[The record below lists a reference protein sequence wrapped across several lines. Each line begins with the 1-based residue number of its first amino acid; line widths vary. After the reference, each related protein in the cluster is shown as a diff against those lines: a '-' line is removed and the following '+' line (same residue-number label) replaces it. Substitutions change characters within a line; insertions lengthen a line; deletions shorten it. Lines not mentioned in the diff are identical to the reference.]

1 MTAARQFG
9 GKDMIVAMLGVSLG
23 LAYAA
28 AYNPLLAIVAI
39 VCVIFA
45 TWVLARP
52 DLVLYVVVAA
62 MPWNGMLEFPSAT
75 LSLNKVLG
83 LALAIS
89 WLLWAVRKDAPLK
102 FPPVLVIAATFGFV
116 IGLSLLF
123 AHDTSGGLTK
133 ALRYASFFLVLFLAI
148 QLINDRKTLM
158 RVIRVL
164 TAATALA
171 AAYGLV
177 QFLSGAAERAS
188 GPIPDPNDF
197 AYMMATVVPL
207 AIFLA
212 REDRGR
218 RWLWGIAIVL
228 LFGAILAT
236 LSRGA
241 LVGLAVLLLWAVITR
256 RIGFGGTVA
265 LVLSTLALIGLAFTL
280 WSSVINERLEEKNRI
295 GAANVESRAAFW
307 SAAERMAMDN
317 PVLGVGPGA
326 FSTEA
331 KNYVRN
337 SPIELEDPLVHNSYL
352 EILAED
358 GPFAL
363 LLFLGM
369 LAAAWIAATGAE
381 RMARIH
387 RDKETRALASAVKGM
402 LLVATVSGIF
412 LSEQVAPPFWVAA
425 ALAAALAV
433 PAFGEAAAGLPRLRR
448 TPAPAAR

>member
-1 MTAARQFG
+1 MTAVRQFG
-9 GKDMIVAMLGVSLG
+9 GKDMIVVMVGVALG

-28 AYNPLLAIVAI
+28 AHQPLLAIAAMIAI
-39 VCVIFA
+39 VFA
-45 TWVLARP
+45 AWVLTRP

-62 MPWNGMLEFPSAT
+62 MPWNGMLEFPSPT
-75 LSLNKVLG
+75 LSMNKVLG
-83 LALAIS
+83 LALAASYLI
-89 WLLWAVRKDAPLK
+89 WALRRNAPVRM
-102 FPPVLVIAATFGFV
+102 PPVLIIAAVFGFV

-123 AHDTSGGLTK
+123 SPDPTGGLTK

-148 QLINDRKTLM
+148 QLITNREILL
-158 RVIRVL
+158 RVL
-164 TAATALA
+164 RVLVAASALA
-171 AAYGLV
+171 ALYGLV

-197 AYMMATVVPL
+197 AYMLATVIPI

-218 RWLWGIAIVL
+218 RVLWGLATLL
-228 LFGAILAT
+228 LFGAVLAT

-241 LVGLAVLLLWAVITR
+241 LIGLLALLLWAVLTR
-256 RIGFGGTVA
+256 RIGFAGTLS
-265 LVLSTLALIGLAFTL
+265 LVLSSLVLVGLALTL

-307 SAAERMAMDN
+307 SAAERMSMDH
-317 PVLGVGPGA
+317 PLLGVGPGN
-326 FSTEA
+326 FSVEA

-369 LAAAWIAATGAE
+369 LGAAWIAATQAE
-381 RMARIH
+381 RTARIH
-387 RDKETRALASAVKGM
+387 EDLQTRGLASAIKGM
-402 LLVATVSGIF
+402 LLVAIISGTF
-412 LSEQVAPPFWVAA
+412 LSEQVAPSFWVAS
-425 ALAAALAV
+425 ALAAVLAL
-433 PAFGEAAAGLPRLRR
+433 PAWSPDTVEAGVKRLRA
-448 TPAPAAR
+448 APA

>member
-1 MTAARQFG
+1 MTAVRQFG
-9 GKDMIVAMLGVSLG
+9 GKDMLVVMLGVALG

-28 AYNPLLAIVAI
+28 AYKPLLAIVAI
-39 VCVIFA
+39 IAIIFA
-45 TWVLARP
+45 TWVLTRP

-62 MPWNGMLEFPSAT
+62 MPWNGMLEFPSPT
-75 LSLNKVLG
+75 LSMNKVLG
-83 LALAIS
+83 LALAVS
-89 WLLWAVRKDAPLK
+89 YLLWALRRNVPLRM
-102 FPPVLVIAATFGFV
+102 PPVLIIAAVFGFV

-123 AHDTSGGLTK
+123 SPDPSSSLTK

-148 QLINDRKTLM
+148 QVIDSREILM
-158 RVIRVL
+158 RVLRVL
-164 TAATALA
+164 VAATALA
-171 AAYGLV
+171 ALYGLV

-197 AYMMATVVPL
+197 AYMMAAVVPV

-212 REDRGR
+212 REDRSR
-218 RWLWGIAIVL
+218 RLLWSLATLL

-241 LVGLAVLLLWAVITR
+241 LIGLLALLLWAVLTR
-256 RIGFGGTVA
+256 RIGFAGTLS
-265 LVLSTLALIGLAFTL
+265 LVVSSLVLIGLALTL

-307 SAAERMAMDN
+307 SAAERMAMDK
-317 PVLGVGPGA
+317 PLLGVGPGN
-326 FSTEA
+326 FSLEA

-352 EILAED
+352 EILAES

-369 LAAAWIAATGAE
+369 LAAAWIAATQAE
-381 RMARIH
+381 RTARVH
-387 RDKETRALASAVKGM
+387 EDRQTRGLASAIKGM
-402 LLVATVSGIF
+402 LLISLISGTF
-412 LSEQVAPPFWVAA
+412 LSEQVAPPFWVAS
-425 ALAAALAV
+425 ALAAVLALEVCAPAV
-433 PAFGEAAAGLPRLRR
+433 AGAKRLRAL
-448 TPAPAAR
+448 PA

>member
-9 GKDMIVAMLGVSLG
+9 GKDVVIVVVGIAIG

-28 AYNPLLAIVAI
+28 AYDPLLAIAAMV
-39 VCVIFA
+39 VVIFA
-45 TWVLARP
+45 AWVLARP

-62 MPWNGMLEFPSAT
+62 MPWNGMLEFPSPT
-75 LSLNKVLG
+75 LSVNKALG
-83 LALAIS
+83 LALGVA
-89 WLLWAVRKDAPLK
+89 WLLWALRTRAELR
-102 FPPVLVIAATFGFV
+102 FPPVLVIAAIFGFV
-116 IGLSLLF
+116 VGLSLLF
-123 AHDTSGGLTK
+123 ASDPSGGLTK
-133 ALRYASFFLVLFLAI
+133 TLRYASFFLFLFLAI
-148 QLINDRKTLM
+148 QLIEDRKTLM

-164 TAATALA
+164 VAASALA
-171 AAYGLV
+171 AIYGLV

-197 AYMMATVVPL
+197 AYMMASVVPL

-218 RWLWGIAIVL
+218 RWIWALSTLL
-228 LFGAILAT
+228 LFGATLAT

-241 LVGLAVLLLWAVITR
+241 LIGLLVLLLWAVVTR
-256 RIGFGGTVA
+256 RIGFAGTVWVVLSS
-265 LVLSTLALIGLAFTL
+265 LVLLVLAFTL
-280 WSSVINERLEEKNRI
+280 WSSVINERLEEKSRI

-307 SAAERMAMDN
+307 SAAERMWMDK

-337 SPIELEDPLVHNSYL
+337 SPIALEDPLVHNSYL

-358 GPFAL
+358 GVFAL

-369 LAAAWIAATGAE
+369 LAAAWIAATNAE
-381 RMARIH
+381 RMARIR
-387 RDKETRALASAVKGM
+387 RDPESRGLATAVKGM
-402 LLVATVSGIF
+402 LLVASVSGIF
-412 LSEQVAPPFWVAA
+412 LSEQVSPPFWVAC

-433 PAFGEAAAGLPRLRR
+433 PAFSEAAAGLPRLRR
-448 TPAPAAR
+448 APVLA